1 MVRDE
6 LKMAESTL
14 IARDE
19 IGNKSVVS
27 GKEMSIEA
35 ALVLDCLDMDI
46 LIVSSDF
53 KIIFANAA
61 FLEKVEKKKEEVL
74 GNYCYSVTHHRDSP
88 CEPPNDPCP
97 IKKVIET
104 GQPSIEVHTHFNS
117 ENKSFLEN
125 VTATPLTNKNGSLGF
140 LHIAIPVKDEIKITD
155 EMNKA
160 LEKTQE
166 ILAVVELYQ
175 EQMMELKEKTNK
187 LEATKKQLQSKL
199 DDLVKFKSVVVGREL
214 KMIELKERIAE
225 LEKKM
230 GIFHDNK

>member
-1 MVRDE
+1 
-6 LKMAESTL
+6 MAESTL
-14 IARDE
+14 IAREE
-19 IGNKSVVS
+19 IGNMDVIS
-27 GKEMSIEA
+27 GKEIDIEA
-35 ALVLDCLDMDI
+35 GLVLDCLDMDI

-53 KIIFANAA
+53 KIIFANYS
-61 FLEKVEKKKEEVL
+61 FLEKVKKKKEEVI
-74 GNYCYSVTHHRDSP
+74 GDYCYRATHHRESP

-104 GQPSIEVHTHFNS
+104 GQPSIEVHTHLTD
-117 ENKSFLEN
+117 ENKEFLVN
-125 VTATPLTNKNGSLGF
+125 VIAAPVMIKKESLGF

-175 EQMMELKEKTNK
+175 EQVMELKEKTKK
-187 LEATKKQLQSKL
+187 LEETKKQLESKL
-199 DDLVKFKSVVVGREL
+199 DELVKFKSVVVGREL
-214 KMIELKERIAE
+214 RMIELKERVKE
-225 LEKKM
+225 LEKKF

>member
-1 MVRDE
+1 
-6 LKMAESTL
+6 MAESTL
-14 IARDE
+14 IAGEE
-19 IGNKSVVS
+19 IGNMDVVN
-27 GKEMSIEA
+27 GKEINIEA

-46 LIVSSDF
+46 LIVSSDL
-53 KIIFANAA
+53 KVIFANSS
-61 FLEKVEKKKEEVL
+61 FLEKVKKKKEEVI

-104 GQPSIEVHTHFNS
+104 GQPSIEVHTHYNS
-117 ENKSFLEN
+117 ENKNFLVN
-125 VTATPLTNKNGSLGF
+125 VIAAPLMIKKESIGF

-155 EMNKA
+155 EINKA

-166 ILAVVELYQ
+166 VLIVVELYQ
-175 EQMMELKEKTNK
+175 EQVMELKEKTKK
-187 LEATKKQLQSKL
+187 LNETKEQLESKL

-214 KMIELKERIAE
+214 KMIELKERITE
-225 LEKKM
+225 LEKKL